1 LPQPLLAIDGQG
13 AGYGG
18 KALLSGLKFTLMPGD
33 RLALLGRNGAGKS
46 TCMKLLAGELPGQGG
61 SRTEARDL
69 RIGYFA
75 QHHLEQLKADESPL
89 ENLRRTGGARAKRT
103 TEAELRDYLAT
114 FGFQGNQ
121 VFEAIAPF
129 SGGEK
134 ARLMLALV
142 AWQRPNLLLLDEP
155 TNHLDLEMRQALS
168 VALQDY
174 PGAVVLVSH
183 DRHLLNTV
191 ANELIV
197 VHDGRAESF
206 DGDLEDYAQWLANGG
221 PLRAV
226 AAAAAVADESSARAR
241 PGAGARPAAVAQPAA
256 SAPAP
261 AAEGAAERKRRR
273 RDEAARRYVL
283 SPLRSAVQR
292 HEAQLEKL
300 ARERA
305 ALEAELAAPELY
317 LPAARAQ
324 LEALLARQR
333 DLQWQSAQSEA
344 AWLEASERL
353 EAAT

>member
-1 LPQPLLAIDGQG
+1 VERGLLCNH
-13 AGYGG
+13 AGPC
-18 KALLSGLKFTLMPGD
+18 ASI
-33 RLALLGRNGAGKS
+33 
-46 TCMKLLAGELPGQGG
+46 LLAGDLPAIGG

-89 ENLRRTGGARAKRT
+89 ENLRRTGGERAKRT

-114 FGFQGNQ
+114 FGFRGDR

-134 ARLMLALV
+134 ARLMLGLV

-206 DGDLEDYAQWLANGG
+206 DGDLEDYAQWLATGG
-221 PLRAV
+221 PLRAAMAEAGS
-226 AAAAAVADESSARAR
+226 AA
-241 PGAGARPAAVAQPAA
+241 PPAASSRKAASVQPAA
-256 SAPAP
+256 RVSTP
-261 AAEGAAERKRRR
+261 AAEGATERKQRK
-273 RDEAARRYVL
+273 RDEAARRNQL

-305 ALEAELAAPELY
+305 VLEAELAAPELY

-333 DLQWQSAQSEA
+333 DLQWQSAQAEA
-344 AWLEASERL
+344 AWVEASERL